1 MTTPARSPAEI
12 MILRIACLA
21 TAAAVV
27 ATLAACATQPA
38 RAPAIPAP
46 TGVPAALQAPA
57 GQEPFLQVHAT
68 GVQIYECAAKADAP
82 DVFAWQFRGPEAT
95 LADAA
100 GKTVGRHF
108 AGPSWAS
115 NDGAT
120 VVGQVS
126 ASAPAPDKADI
137 PWLLLA
143 VKSHEGQGL
152 LAPTASVQRLDTE
165 GGVAPPTPCGAA
177 NAKQVERVGYTA
189 TYVFWRVKAG

>member
-1 MTTPARSPAEI
+1 MTS
-12 MILRIACLA
+12 RIALFA

-27 ATLAACATQPA
+27 AATAGCATAPP
-38 RAPAIPAP
+38 PAIAVPAD
-46 TGVPAALQAPA
+46 VPAALRAPA

-68 GVQIYECAAKADAP
+68 GVQVYECAVKADAP
-82 DVFAWQFRGPEAT
+82 GGWAWQFRGPEAT
-95 LADAA
+95 LTDAA

-108 AGPSWAS
+108 GGPSWAS

-126 ASAPAPDKADI
+126 ASAPAPDKGDI

-143 VKSHEGQGL
+143 IKSRDGVGL
-152 LAPTASVQRLDTE
+152 LARTASVQRLDTE
-165 GGVAPPTPCGAA
+165 GGVAPSSACGAA

-189 TYVFWRVKAG
+189 TYVFWRAKLS